1 MSLLHINVEQLRATA
16 WQLSRLAE
24 EIDWQV
30 RQMDVTR
37 QELQSN
43 WQGDGRFQ
51 FQVEMDNCLHKLR
64 QLSHEISEMSLRL
77 RREVAKWESVEQRF

>member
-1 MSLLHINVEQLRATA
+1 MPILHISPEQLRATA

-43 WQGDGRFQ
+43 WQGDGRWQ
-51 FQVEMDNCLHKLR
+51 FQTEMDHRLHSLR
-64 QLSHEISEMSLRL
+64 RFSHEVMEMSIRL
-77 RREVAKWESVEQRF
+77 QREAMKWESIGSRF